1 MVSDWLVDLAKN
13 VNITLTPKG
22 FCKSFMNK
30 RRQERERRWKEKQR
44 KAERQVRQFFILYYE
59 KG

>member
-30 RRQERERRWKEKQR
+30 RRQERERRWKEKQG
-44 KAERQVRQFFILYYE
+44 KAERQRKRQRE
-59 KG
+59 TQKGR